1 MRITIG
7 EYTLR
12 KATGEHLFLSS
23 IAESADGHLQVQFFC
38 TKRENAVTMIE
49 SQAHDLCARLRSM
62 EIQCFVTLAFNPYED
77 ANA

>member
-12 KATGEHLFLSS
+12 KASGEHLFLSS
-23 IAESADGHLQVQFFC
+23 IAESADGRLQVQFFC

-49 SQAHDLCARLRSM
+49 SQAHELCARLRSM
-62 EIQCFVTLAFNPYED
+62 DINSIVVLAFEPK
-77 ANA
+77 

>member
-23 IAESADGHLQVQFFC
+23 IAESADGRLQVQFFC

-49 SQAHDLCARLRSM
+49 SQAHELCARLRSM
-62 EIQCFVTLAFNPYED
+62 DINSIVVLAFEPK
-77 ANA
+77 

>member
-1 MRITIG
+1 MQITIG

-23 IAESADGHLQVQFFC
+23 IAESADGRLQVQFFC

-49 SQAHDLCARLRSM
+49 SQAHELCARLRGMDINS
-62 EIQCFVTLAFNPYED
+62 IVVLAFEPK
-77 ANA
+77 